1 MDNLMDR
8 WTPPTHLCVSVA
20 VSPHVAA
27 LVDDP
32 VDHDAHALL
41 PVHVTSEHLPRL
53 GPDVLLPPDAAH
65 HLLAHQLQQVGR
77 ALHLAPGQACGHI
90 IMLSGE

>member
-1 MDNLMDR
+1 MDISEMDKLMDR
-8 WTPPTHLCVSVA
+8 WTPPTHLRVSVA

-41 PVHVTSEHLPRL
+41 PVHGAAEHGPRL
-53 GPDVLLPPDAAH
+53 TPDLLLPPDAAH
-65 HLLAHQLQQVGR
+65 HLLAHQLQQVRR
-77 ALHLAPGQACGHI
+77 ALHLAPGQP
-90 IMLSGE
+90 

>member
-1 MDNLMDR
+1 MDR
-8 WTPPTHLCVSVA
+8 WTPPPTHLSVSVA

-41 PVHVTSEHLPRL
+41 PVHGAAEH
-53 GPDVLLPPDAAH
+53 GPGLAPDLLLPPDAGH
-65 HLLAHQLQQVGR
+65 HLLTHQLQQVRR
-77 ALHLAPGQACGHI
+77 ALDLAPGQPCGDR
-90 IMLSGE
+90 